1 MSLPEQGRACE
12 VQLEPGLSI
21 PSTYFL
27 STLVTRRKGP
37 AAWEFSCLTRREGD
51 SG

>member
-12 VQLEPGLSI
+12 VQLEPGLFI

-27 STLVTRRKGP
+27 STLVMRRKGP
-37 AAWEFSCLTRREGD
+37 RGLGVLLSHSAGD
-51 SG
+51 SR